1 MNAFDFAK
9 QVYAGFGVDV
19 EKAFERL
26 NNIPVSIH
34 CWQGDDVNG
43 FENDS
48 ALDGGIQ
55 VTGNHPGKARNADE
69 LRADINQVWKLV
81 PGPKRLNV
89 HAIYAETNGKKIS
102 RDELEPE
109 HFSRWIDW
117 AKENNS
123 GLDFNP
129 SCFSHPLASDGFTI

>member
-9 QVYAGFGVDV
+9 QVYAGFDVDV

-55 VTGNHPGKARNADE
+55 VTGNHPGKARNEAYW
-69 LRADINQVWKLV
+69 LRLWQLSIAPDPNGGCQ
-81 PGPKRLNV
+81 PGKAL
-89 HAIYAETNGKKIS
+89 
-102 RDELEPE
+102 
-109 HFSRWIDW
+109 
-117 AKENNS
+117 
-123 GLDFNP
+123 
-129 SCFSHPLASDGFTI
+129 

>member
-89 HAIYAETNGKKIS
+89 HAIYAETNG
-102 RDELEPE
+102 
-109 HFSRWIDW
+109 
-117 AKENNS
+117 
-123 GLDFNP
+123 
-129 SCFSHPLASDGFTI
+129 